1 MTCIYLAL
9 GSNLGNR
16 EEHLRSGIRG
26 LASRGTDIVR
36 CASVYSTQ
44 PLEVLDQPW
53 FLNTV
58 LEANTDLSP
67 DALMRACLDI
77 EEQSCRIREVS
88 KGPRTLDI
96 DIIFYGT
103 EIIRTPALTI
113 PHPRLAMRR
122 FVLIPLAEIVPTF
135 IDPVSGKSIRELLEH
150 CPDEGEVVRA
160 GRL

>member
-1 MTCIYLAL
+1 MTCVYLAL

-16 EEHLRSGIRG
+16 EEHLRSVIRG
-26 LASRGTDIVR
+26 LAARGTDIVR

-58 LEANTDLSP
+58 LKANTDLSP

-103 EIIRTPALTI
+103 SIIRQ
-113 PHPRLAMRR
+113 
-122 FVLIPLAEIVPTF
+122 
-135 IDPVSGKSIRELLEH
+135 
-150 CPDEGEVVRA
+150 PD
-160 GRL
+160 